1 MISKMDFKL
10 GDMVSNNLY
19 PGNIYELVW
28 YEESNDSC
36 GVLSSNGRRSIAKI
50 KDIKLIKPNNV

>member
-1 MISKMDFKL
+1 MDFKL

-19 PGNIYELVW
+19 PGNVYELVW

-36 GVLSSNGRRSIAKI
+36 GVLSSNGRRSIAKV
-50 KDIKLIKPNNV
+50 KDIKLAKPNNV

>member
-1 MISKMDFKL
+1 MDFKL

-19 PGNIYELVW
+19 PGNVYELVW
-28 YEESNDSC
+28 YKKDDKTC
-36 GVLSSNGRRSIAKI
+36 ALLSSNGRRSIAKV